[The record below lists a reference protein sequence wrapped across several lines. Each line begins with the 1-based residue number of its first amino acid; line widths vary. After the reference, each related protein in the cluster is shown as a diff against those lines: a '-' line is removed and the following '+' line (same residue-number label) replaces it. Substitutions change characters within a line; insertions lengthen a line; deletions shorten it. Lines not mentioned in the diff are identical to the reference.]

1 MKKITLLTTTLT
13 LLITGC
19 DTTFSGSHSSS
30 GFCSVSSDRGQTFS
44 RSTRTEGNRLDGE
57 CGFTGLEGSIRMDN
71 HVIRMADQQ
80 LTLNGITLGVKIPDD
95 RPTTIR
101 VIAEGQAKRL
111 TVNGDSIRELATTQ
125 KAGRTLARTE

>member
-1 MKKITLLTTTLT
+1 MKKILLLTTSLT

-57 CGFTGLEGSIRMDN
+57 CGFTGKEGSIRMDN
-71 HVIRMADQQ
+71 HIIRLTDQK
-80 LTLNGITLGVKIPDD
+80 LSLNGIILGVNIPDD
-95 RPTTIR
+95 RTTTIR
-101 VIAEGQAKRL
+101 VIADGQAKRL
-111 TVNGDSIRELATTQ
+111 TVDGLSVRELATTK
-125 KAGRTLARTE
+125 KAGRPLARTD